1 MTTTQSTAQST
12 MHSTERSTAHSPP
25 STPDGLHPAVA
36 LSLAKWHAMV
46 ERRDLDGLGAIT
58 HPDVVFRSP
67 MAFTPYHSAPALEM
81 ALSTVLQ
88 VFEDFTYHRQL
99 ASDDGLNVVLEF
111 SARVGDKNLKG
122 IDFIRFDENGKIVD
136 FEVMVRPLS
145 GLQALG
151 AEMGAR
157 IGQPLSA
164 YKAHA

>member
-1 MTTTQSTAQST
+1 MT
-12 MHSTERSTAHSPP
+12 SPTSHRP
-25 STPDGLHPAVA
+25 SLAGLHPAVVP
-36 LSLAKWHAMV
+36 SLAHWHAMI
-46 ERRDLDGLGAIT
+46 ERRDLSQLGTIT

-67 MAFTPYHSAPALEM
+67 MAASPYTSAPAL
-81 ALSTVLQ
+81 ALVLTTVIQ

-111 SARVGDKNLKG
+111 SARIGDKKLKG
-122 IDFIRFDENGKIVD
+122 IDFIRFDEAGKIVE

-157 IGQPLSA
+157 LAESLPA
-164 YKAHA
+164 YKGHA